1 MTVRYPYEI
10 YLYLLFKET
19 SRLEAQ
25 GHDLHTA
32 YQMAKQRY
40 RNYHYGPPTPCTA
53 GGDIPRARPVL
64 VKTPETEQS
73 PSDKRDNQGE
83 VTND

>member
-40 RNYHYGPPTPCTA
+40 ANYHYGPPTPCTA
-53 GGDIPRARPVL
+53 RGDMPRRGPVL
-64 VKTPETEQS
+64 VKSPETEHS
-73 PSDKRDNQGE
+73 PSDNNDNQGQIS
-83 VTND
+83 ND